1 MNFLHESPEG
11 FPKLLFSKEPFEFKE
26 ITNNINTSH
35 DLVFRLQIYNLDL
48 TLLTRKILLKIKMM
62 TDLSTE

>member
-35 DLVFRLQIYNLDL
+35 DLVFRSNSINTKDTLENQDDDRLEHGVGHLQ
-48 TLLTRKILLKIKMM
+48 
-62 TDLSTE
+62 